1 MFCED
6 VCLGST
12 RGIDKLRALSDTLS
26 AKAVDQV
33 NGSQELVML
42 TGFARES
49 NEYQFKK
56 VMQDRISD
64 VASWHWVLEDLSK
77 RLDESINALK
87 YEHNALR
94 VVVKRVQEEMDCHSR
109 EGSRPGALC
118 PLTDVVEEFVIEE
131 FKFLRDQKKNFE
143 NLIEELDKQTATL
156 EKTKK
161 KIENDILNKQQALSV
176 EEKCASKD
184 YTDVIVGEWKRRKK
198 GSPVARWSKRCASLK
213 RSGLKALYNAVITRQ
228 QVRGA
233 RMRLSIAAQAYAAK
247 VDAVLRRR
255 LHTNK
260 LKLQDLNWQREEA
273 VRDYNSLQEELSVAE
288 KTVIETMDQE
298 RVVAARLADRTQRP
312 DRELTKDDVNRK
324 LRDEQNQLRKFSKE
338 LRNNIEEIITLQK
351 NITAAIGRIDCFAED
366 LIQVIGLDDERLR
379 CRLGETSHSGNSTA
393 YNTSSATVTT
403 APTRSHSTS
412 GQLTIIQEENEDD
425 DDDDYPFDF

>member
-12 RGIDKLRALSDTLS
+12 NGLEKLRVLSDTLN
-26 AKAVDQV
+26 AKAVDKV

-42 TGFARES
+42 TDFARES
-49 NEYQFKK
+49 NEYQFQKI
-56 VMQDRISD
+56 MQDRISD

-118 PLTDVVEEFVIEE
+118 PLTDVVEEAVIEE

-143 NLIEELDKQTATL
+143 NLIDELDKQTAML
-156 EKTKK
+156 DKTKK

-176 EEKCASKD
+176 EEMCATKD
-184 YTDVIVGEWKRRKK
+184 YTDAIVGEWKRRKK
-198 GSPVARWSKRCASLK
+198 GSPVARWSKRCAALK
-213 RSGLKALYNAVITRQ
+213 RSGLKALYNAIITRQ

-233 RMRLSIAAQAYAAK
+233 RKRLSIAAQAYAAK

-288 KTVIETMDQE
+288 KTVVETMDQE

-324 LRDEQNQLRKFSKE
+324 LREEQNQLRKFSME
-338 LRNNIEEIITLQK
+338 LRNNIEEITTLQK
-351 NITAAIGRIDCFAED
+351 HINAAIGRIDCFAED
-366 LIQVIGLDDERLR
+366 LIQVIGLDEERLR

-393 YNTSSATVTT
+393 HNTSSTT
-403 APTRSHSTS
+403 PSRTHSTPS
-412 GQLTIIQEENEDD
+412 RQLTVIQEENEDD
-425 DDDDYPFDF
+425 DDDYPFDF